1 MRSEKAFTTKLLL
14 WSPVLGM
21 SVFILFY
28 VLATFKYPGGSYT
41 DYSQMGFSWQHN
53 YLCDL
58 LDSDAVN
65 GAPNPASTTSRIGLG
80 FLCFGISTLWYLIPQ
95 LFPKNKFTYIV
106 IRAAGIGSMLTVIF
120 LAYGA
125 HDLVV
130 RIAGILG
137 LLALLIT
144 FKALYDSRYHGLLV
158 YGIISLLLVAA
169 NFYIYESRNGSYW
182 LPLLQKFTFLSCM
195 GWFLLLNVKLLQKS

>member
-1 MRSEKAFTTKLLL
+1 MAF
-14 WSPVLGM
+14 
-21 SVFILFY
+21 FILFY
-28 VLATFKYPGGSYT
+28 VLATFQYPGGSYT
-41 DYSQMGFSWQHN
+41 DYLQTGFSWKHN

-58 LDSDAVN
+58 LDADAVN
-65 GAPNPASTTSRIGLG
+65 GAHNPASTTSRIGLG
-80 FLCFGISTLWYLIPQ
+80 FLCFGISILWYFIPQ
-95 LFPKNKFTYIV
+95 LFPKNKGTYFI

-137 LLALLIT
+137 LLALLTT
-144 FKALYDSRYHGLLV
+144 FKALYNSRYYGLLV

-195 GWFLLLNVKLLQKS
+195 GWFLLLNVKLLQKREYQAS